1 MATKYSPKIVNNG
14 LILSLDAANNKSY
27 PGSGT
32 TWNDLSGNGN
42 NGTLTNGPTFSTA
55 NMGSIVFDGTN
66 DYISIPHAFNISSGG
81 VTFNIW
87 FKLTST
93 SWSPLICDWTGPAY
107 SFNIQV
113 YTGALNIAI
122 RNSAQTDLIALAN
135 PSINTNVIYNLQFA
149 YDKTTKIGS
158 SYINGILNDTKT
170 SGQTDAAIVNS
181 SNAWSIGLKQDG
193 GNVIPGNVYL
203 CNIYNRSLSA
213 TEVLQN
219 YNVAKNRFGY

>member
-1 MATKYSPKIVNNG
+1 MSGISGPKIITSDCV
-14 LILSLDAANNKSY
+14 LALDAADKLSY

-32 TWNDLSGNGN
+32 TWTDLSGNSN

-93 SWSPLICDWTGPAY
+93 GWSPLIGDWTGPY
-107 SFNIQV
+107 SFLIQV
-113 YTGALNIAI
+113 YNGALNISI
-122 RNSAQTDLIALAN
+122 RNSAQTDLIAFAN
-135 PSINTNVIYNLQFA
+135 PSINTNVIYNLQLA

-158 SYINGILNDTKT
+158 LYINGILNDTKT
-170 SGQTDAAIVNS
+170 SGQADSAIANT
-181 SNAWSIGLKQDG
+181 SNAWSIGLKQDT
-193 GNVIPGNVYL
+193 GNVISGNVYL

>member
-1 MATKYSPKIVNNG
+1 MATKYSPKIVTNG
-14 LILSLDAANNKSY
+14 LVLSLDAANNKSY

-32 TWNDLSGNGN
+32 TWSDLSGNSY

-93 SWSPLICDWTGPAY
+93 GWSPLIGDWTGPY
-107 SFNIQV
+107 SFLIQV
-113 YTGALNIAI
+113 YNGALNISI
-122 RNSAQTDLIALAN
+122 RNSAQTDLIVLAN

-170 SGQTDAAIVNS
+170 SGQADSAIANT
-181 SNAWSIGLKQDG
+181 SNAWSIGLKQDT
-193 GNVIPGNVYL
+193 GNVISGNVYL

>member
-1 MATKYSPKIVNNG
+1 MSGISGPKIITSGCV
-14 LILSLDAANNKSY
+14 LALDAADKLSY

-32 TWNDLSGNGN
+32 TWTDLSGNGN
-42 NGTLTNGPTFSTA
+42 TGTLTNGPTFSTA

-93 SWSPLICDWTGPAY
+93 GWSPLIGDWTGPY
-107 SFNIQV
+107 SFLIQV
-113 YTGALNIAI
+113 YNGALNISI
-122 RNSAQTDLIALAN
+122 RNSAQTDLIFLAN

-170 SGQTDAAIVNS
+170 SGQADSAIANT
-181 SNAWSIGLKQDG
+181 SNAWSIGLKQDT
-193 GNVIPGNVYL
+193 GNVISGNVYL
-203 CNIYNRSLSA
+203 CNIYNRSLSS